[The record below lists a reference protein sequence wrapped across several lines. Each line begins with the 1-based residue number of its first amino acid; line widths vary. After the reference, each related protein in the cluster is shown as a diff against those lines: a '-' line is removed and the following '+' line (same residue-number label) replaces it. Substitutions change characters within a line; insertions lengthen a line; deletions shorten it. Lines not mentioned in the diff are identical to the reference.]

1 MMTGWIFLH
10 KTTSP
15 ELSQATLFDSQVEGA
30 DDQLGVLLILRL
42 GLFSSPR
49 TATVGRRLSF
59 MLGRC
64 QGHRGKGLSTLTG
77 NSQKQIGILFSPQ
90 TYQMSIP
97 ALQSWSSFF
106 DPILKKPLK
115 TIASQLIG
123 RRRSQQ
129 NDYILLYKNL
139 PEGQR

>member
-1 MMTGWIFLH
+1 MTGWIFLD

-15 ELSQATLFDSQVEGA
+15 ELSQATLLDSQVEGA
-30 DDQLGVLLILRL
+30 DDQLCVLLILR
-42 GLFSSPR
+42 LFSSPR

-97 ALQSWSSFF
+97 ALQSWSSFL

-139 PEGQR
+139 LEGQR